1 MLEKVYAFVKQL
13 DPHHPMTMAFC
24 CCDPLTYKDAF
35 DIGMS
40 AQQSNPCRFLRCERL
55 HKQPVSLMLNGSLF
69 GSGSV
74 PNHFHRRRSG
84 G

>member
-1 MLEKVYAFVKQL
+1 MSSFS
-13 DPHHPMTMAFC
+13 PTNRP

-55 HKQPVSLMLNGSLF
+55 HKQPVSLTLNDSLF

-84 G
+84 GEPAAAHL

>member
-40 AQQSNPCRFLRCERL
+40 TTAATHLSPLFYAPWQQTPAA
-55 HKQPVSLMLNGSLF
+55 NGCASSQF
-69 GSGSV
+69 
-74 PNHFHRRRSG
+74 P
-84 G
+84 

>member
-40 AQQSNPCRFLRCERL
+40 TTAATHTL
-55 HKQPVSLMLNGSLF
+55 VSAFSAPLATDCAS
-69 GSGSV
+69 
-74 PNHFHRRRSG
+74 RRSC
-84 G
+84 

>member
-40 AQQSNPCRFLRCERL
+40 TTAATHLSA
-55 HKQPVSLMLNGSLF
+55 LF
-69 GSGSV
+69 SA
-74 PNHFHRRRSG
+74 PLAAADCYE
-84 G
+84 

>member
-55 HKQPVSLMLNGSLF
+55 HKQPVLLTLKRLRQWIRTQSPP
-69 GSGSV
+69 SV
-74 PNHFHRRRSG
+74 TIRR
-84 G
+84 

>member
-40 AQQSNPCRFLRCERL
+40 AQQSTLVAFSAANDCTSSQSR
-55 HKQPVSLMLNGSLF
+55 
-69 GSGSV
+69 
-74 PNHFHRRRSG
+74 
-84 G
+84 